1 MTKLSSYKKMK
12 LKYEAEIRELTNE
25 IIALVEDKDIEKTTI
40 IKLQWKVK
48 LAVENQIF
56 A

>member
-1 MTKLSSYKKMK
+1 MK

-25 IIALVEDKDIEKTTI
+25 IIALVEDTDIEKTTI